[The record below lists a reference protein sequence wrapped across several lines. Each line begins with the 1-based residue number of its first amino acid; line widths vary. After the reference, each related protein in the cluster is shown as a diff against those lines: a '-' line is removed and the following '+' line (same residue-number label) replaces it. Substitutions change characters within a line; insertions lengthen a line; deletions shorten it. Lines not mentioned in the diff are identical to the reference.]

1 MIKGIGGEFA
11 SSKKHL
17 HRFTRKIDKI
27 YVKRIDGEES
37 EDTDYLVF
45 PAHDRVYPV
54 VNLVLLLFI
63 NQTPNGLRVKCGM
76 IQDWKY
82 RLCQSDQCCVP
93 IIT

>member
-1 MIKGIGGEFA
+1 MVKGICNEFA
-11 SSKKHL
+11 SSNKHL
-17 HRFTRKIDKI
+17 YRYTRKSYKI
-27 YVKRIDGEES
+27 YIQRIDGEES

-54 VNLVLLLFI
+54 VNLVLFLFI
-63 NQTPNGLRVKCGM
+63 NQTPNGLRFKCGM